1 LTENDLGLPASTDTA
16 LASGSWEPCRCRLQP
31 RHPGAVQG
39 IIADVWLAGILAID
53 DYQQAVYVL
62 GDPMIRGT
70 SAWTCARVQS
80 DVATGRSR
88 ARPQVLVRGEVPL
101 RFNLGLSRSGL
112 SRSWLVL
119 ASSAALAVGALSFAG
134 SEAAQAAPAHTPV
147 AAHTAA
153 HSAAAGLAPSSL
165 NVVDYKRACPV
176 TTKPGEMACMVL
188 ERTNVTHH
196 TQLSLGPDAAPTGDG
211 YGAPSLQSA
220 YDLPSSTNGSGETVA
235 VVDAYNDPDIV
246 SDLATYRSDWSL
258 PACGTGCFSVVN
270 ENGATSPLPSN
281 AGTNGWD
288 VEESLDV
295 DMVSAI
301 CPLCHIILVEASS
314 ADTADLGAGVNAAVS
329 LGADF
334 VSNSYGGSESS
345 SDNTYDTDYYNHPG
359 VAVTASAG
367 DDGYGVSYP
376 AASGDVTAV
385 GGTSLS
391 TASNS
396 RGWTETVWGSSSG
409 GEGTGSG
416 CSADSSKP
424 SWQTDTGCSKRT
436 DNDVSADANPN
447 TGLAVYDSYSEGGW
461 LEVGGTSASSPMIA
475 ATFALAGTPASG
487 TYPSSY
493 LYAHTSDFFDVTSG
507 ANGSC
512 SPAYLC
518 TAETGYD
525 GPTGL
530 GTPDGIGGFS
540 SSTTGNTVTV
550 TNPGNQT
557 GTVGTAVSLQIHAT
571 DSASGQTLTYSA
583 TGLPAG
589 LSISTSGLITGTPTT
604 SGSSSVTVTATDT
617 TGAHGSAS
625 FTWTINSATGNTVT
639 VTNPGSQTGTV
650 GTAVSLQISAT
661 DSASGQTLT
670 FSATGLP
677 AGLSISTSG
686 LITGT
691 PTTSGSNSVTV
702 TATDTTGAH
711 GSASFTWTIN
721 PASGGCTAQ
730 QLFGNPGFETGSIS
744 PWSASSGVLADTGEG
759 VPAHT
764 GSWLAWLDGYGGA
777 HTDTL
782 SQSVTI
788 PSTCVSATLSFWL
801 YINTDDPT
809 NKAYDTFSIQVLNSS
824 GTVLATLATLSNLN
838 TTGGYS
844 QYSYSV
850 APYIGQKITIKY
862 TGKETLG
869 SGYDTNFFED
879 DNALN
884 VH

>member
-1 LTENDLGLPASTDTA
+1 
-16 LASGSWEPCRCRLQP
+16 
-31 RHPGAVQG
+31 
-39 IIADVWLAGILAID
+39 
-53 DYQQAVYVL
+53 
-62 GDPMIRGT
+62 M
-70 SAWTCARVQS
+70 RV
-80 DVATGRSR
+80 T
-88 ARPQVLVRGEVPL
+88 
-101 RFNLGLSRSGL
+101 SGL
-112 SRSWLVL
+112 SRPSWSRAWLVL
-119 ASSAALAVGALSFAG
+119 ASSAALAAGALSLAG
-134 SEAAQAAPAHTPV
+134 SAAAQAAPEHAPAS
-147 AAHTAA
+147 AASAK
-153 HSAAAGLAPSSL
+153 AAAGAGPSSL
-165 NVVDYKRACPV
+165 SIVDYKRACPV
-176 TTKPGEMACMVL
+176 TTTPGQMACMVL
-188 ERTNVTHH
+188 LRTNVAHH
-196 TQLSLGPDAAPTGDG
+196 TQTSLGPDQAPSGDG
-211 YGAPSLQSA
+211 YGPSSLQSA
-220 YDLPSSTNGSGETVA
+220 YALPSSTAGSGETVA

-246 SDLATYRSDWSL
+246 SDLATYRSDWGL

-270 ENGATSPLPSN
+270 QNGAASPLPSN
-281 AGTNGWD
+281 AGSNGWD

-301 CPLCHIILVEASS
+301 CPLCHIILVEVNSAS
-314 ADTADLGAGVNAAVS
+314 TANLGTGVNTAVS

-376 AASGDVTAV
+376 AASPDVTSV

-530 GTPDGIGGFS
+530 GTPDGVGAFS
-540 SSTTGNTVTV
+540 SSSSSNTVTV
-550 TNPGNQT
+550 TNPGN
-557 GTVGTAVSLQIHAT
+557 
-571 DSASGQTLTYSA
+571 
-583 TGLPAG
+583 
-589 LSISTSGLITGTPTT
+589 
-604 SGSSSVTVTATDT
+604 
-617 TGAHGSAS
+617 
-625 FTWTINSATGNTVT
+625 
-639 VTNPGSQTGTV
+639 QTGTV

-670 FSATGLP
+670 YSATGLP
-677 AGLSISTSG
+677 AGLSINSSSG

-721 PASGGCTAQ
+721 AASGCTAQ

-744 PWSASSGVLADTGEG
+744 PWTATSGVLANTSDG
-759 VPAHT
+759 VPAHS

-782 SQSVTI
+782 AQTVTI
-788 PSTCVSATLSFWL
+788 PSTCKSATLSFWL

-809 NKAYDTFSIQVLNSS
+809 NKAYDTFTIQVLNSS
-824 GTVLATLATLSNLN
+824 GTVLATLGTLSNLN
-838 TTGGYS
+838 TTGGYT
-844 QYSYSV
+844 QYTYSV
-850 APYIGQKITIKY
+850 SPYIGQKITIKY

-869 SGYDTNFFED
+869 GGYNTNFFED

-884 VH
+884 VN